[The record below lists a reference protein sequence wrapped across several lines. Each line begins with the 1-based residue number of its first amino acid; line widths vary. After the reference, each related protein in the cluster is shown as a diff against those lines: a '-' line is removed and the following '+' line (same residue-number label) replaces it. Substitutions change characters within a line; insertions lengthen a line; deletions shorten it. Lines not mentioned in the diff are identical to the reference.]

1 MGLFGAIDAATSG
14 AHVSRVWLDAISDN
28 VANVNTDRPGD
39 EEPFR
44 ARMVR
49 VTSIDRGRNGGVG
62 GAAVVAIQNR
72 GGDPALVYDPDNPI
86 ADEFGRVAKPVVD
99 LGVEMTNLL
108 IANRSYQANL
118 RVIEHARDS
127 YKSALQIGS
136 R

>member
-49 VTSIDRGRNGGVG
+49 VTSIDRGRN
-62 GAAVVAIQNR
+62 
-72 GGDPALVYDPDNPI
+72 
-86 ADEFGRVAKPVVD
+86 PVVD

>member
-1 MGLFGAIDAATSG
+1 MLLLEDARG
-14 AHVSRVWLDAISDN
+14 ERRLVV
-28 VANVNTDRPGD
+28 V
-39 EEPFR
+39 
-44 ARMVR
+44 RMHR
-49 VTSIDRGRNGGVG
+49 DRGLRDD
-62 GAAVVAIQNR
+62 R
-72 GGDPALVYDPDNPI
+72 
-86 ADEFGRVAKPVVD
+86 PVVD